1 MRKIYLSFVVLIV
14 LLLLLV
20 WKSCEQKAQLSAFK
34 TQMQKFSLGEQ
45 VFIEKI
51 NKSGDKIIEQ
61 DQIILSQKDAIAHN
75 LLEISEL
82 KKVQSQVIISNTT
95 KIDSV
100 FIAFDDS
107 SQDENQ
113 FDTIVFHDTIKSTNF
128 ISVPKKFSLIEKDY
142 TISGNIFKDGLLID
156 SLRFFNELSLTIGLK
171 SQGFLKKP
179 KPVVIAKNS
188 SPYVQT
194 NSMQN
199 IVIKNDLKFYD
210 KKTFWYSFGVAS
222 GLIIGILIQ
231 K

>member
-1 MRKIYLSFVVLIV
+1 LSFVVLIV
-14 LLLLLV
+14 ALLLLV
-20 WKSCEQKAQLSAFK
+20 WKGCEQKAQLSAFK

-45 VFIEKI
+45 VFIEKL
-51 NKSGDKIIEQ
+51 NKNGDKIIEQ
-61 DQIILSQKDAIAHN
+61 EQIILSQKDALAHN

-82 KKVQSQVIISNTT
+82 KEIQSQVIISNTT

-100 FIAFDDS
+100 FIAFDNS
-107 SQDENQ
+107 LQTKNQ
-113 FDTIVFHDTIKSTNF
+113 FDTIVFHDTTRSTNF
-128 ISVPKKFSLIEKDY
+128 ISVPKRFSLTEFDY
-142 TISGNIFKDGLLID
+142 SISGNIFKEGVLID
-156 SLRFFNELSLTIGLK
+156 SLRFQNELSLTIGLK

-199 IVIKNDLKFYD
+199 IVIKDDLKFYD

-222 GLIIGILIQ
+222 GLILGILIQ

>member
-1 MRKIYLSFVVLIV
+1 M
-14 LLLLLV
+14 
-20 WKSCEQKAQLSAFK
+20 
-34 TQMQKFSLGEQ
+34 
-45 VFIEKI
+45 
-51 NKSGDKIIEQ
+51 
-61 DQIILSQKDAIAHN
+61 
-75 LLEISEL
+75 
-82 KKVQSQVIISNTT
+82 
-95 KIDSV
+95 
-100 FIAFDDS
+100 
-107 SQDENQ
+107 
-113 FDTIVFHDTIKSTNF
+113 
-128 ISVPKKFSLIEKDY
+128 
-142 TISGNIFKDGLLID
+142 LID

-222 GLIIGILIQ
+222 GLIVGILIQ

>member
-100 FIAFDDS
+100 FIACS
-107 SQDENQ
+107 Y
-113 FDTIVFHDTIKSTNF
+113 
-128 ISVPKKFSLIEKDY
+128 FSKLSK
-142 TISGNIFKDGLLID
+142 TSALL
-156 SLRFFNELSLTIGLK
+156 
-171 SQGFLKKP
+171 
-179 KPVVIAKNS
+179 
-188 SPYVQT
+188 
-194 NSMQN
+194 
-199 IVIKNDLKFYD
+199 
-210 KKTFWYSFGVAS
+210 
-222 GLIIGILIQ
+222 
-231 K
+231 